1 MYLLKLI
8 FRNSLRH
15 KLRTALTTLGIVVAV
30 LAFGLLQ
37 TLVDAW
43 YAGAEAASG
52 TRLVTRNAISLV
64 FPLPITYAD
73 RIRQVRGVT
82 SVSWAN
88 WFGGVYVSERNFFP
102 QFAVEPRSYFGLY
115 PEYLVPADQM
125 KAFLFDRKGC
135 AVGRKLADTYGWKL
149 GDVVPLR
156 GTIFPGTWEFVVRAI
171 YTGKAANTDTSQF
184 FFHWDYLNETL
195 KRTAPR
201 RANSTGI
208 FLVGIADADASAQ
221 VAGMYSSLTPSM
233 CAATCQECRNASAS
247 LAGTFTPHLRIERIT
262 DVGRLCQVT
271 RMSRWLIGRSSSAT
285 PVQCGDR
292 GRRWRTPAWAM
303 RVLTAVTIISP
314 RVAKVDVTLACTG
327 TNSQL
332 TGPAELVALNARH
345 ELPVT
350 EVVPITNAGGASAMI
365 VDYQI
370 EAIPGLDENERLTT
384 RSFEVGQ
391 LGLLELLLVRREILD
406 TRFQY
411 LDALLEAALARVD
424 LDASAAILR

>member
-1 MYLLKLI
+1 VYYLKLI
-8 FRNSLRH
+8 LRNSLRH

-115 PEYLVPADQM
+115 PEYLVPPDQM

-221 VAGMYSSLTPSM
+221 VAGAIDRTFRNSLAETLTETEKAFQLGFVSM
-233 CAATCQECRNASAS
+233 SEAIVAAIRTVSFVVIAIIMAVMANTMAMSARERLPEYATLKALGFRPGFLRRLIAGESLLIALAGGGIGIAATFPVTAAFGPALGTLFPVFQVSTRTILLQLCAA
-247 LAGTFTPHLRIERIT
+247 LV
-262 DVGRLCQVT
+262 VG
-271 RMSRWLIGRSSSAT
+271 
-285 PVQCGDR
+285 
-292 GRRWRTPAWAM
+292 
-303 RVLTAVTIISP
+303 
-314 RVAKVDVTLACTG
+314 
-327 TNSQL
+327 
-332 TGPAELVALNARH
+332 LVAAVAPSIRVSRVRIA
-345 ELPVT
+345 E
-350 EVVPITNAGGASAMI
+350 
-365 VDYQI
+365 
-370 EAIPGLDENERLTT
+370 GLRA
-384 RSFEVGQ
+384 VG
-391 LGLLELLLVRREILD
+391 
-406 TRFQY
+406 
-411 LDALLEAALARVD
+411 
-424 LDASAAILR
+424 